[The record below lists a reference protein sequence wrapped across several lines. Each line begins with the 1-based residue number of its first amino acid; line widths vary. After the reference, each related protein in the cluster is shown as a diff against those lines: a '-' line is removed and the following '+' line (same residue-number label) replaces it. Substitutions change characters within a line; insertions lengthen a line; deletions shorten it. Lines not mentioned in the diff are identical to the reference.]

1 MGERQM
7 LPWQTKSILITIK
20 FLLQC
25 RDLPYFA
32 SFFAFFILYTYHADI
47 NRIGKTG
54 QIVALCTTQL

>member
-1 MGERQM
+1 MN
-7 LPWQTKSILITIK
+7 SILITIK

-32 SFFAFFILYTYHADI
+32 RLFDYFVLYTYHADI
-47 NRIGKTG
+47 NRISKTR